1 MISLIITSQLS
12 VQFDFVGYL
21 SKRMG
26 TLFLATNR
34 IRMFASMLD
43 TSPVKPTFSQY
54 DLNESKTYVLVTD

>member
-1 MISLIITSQLS
+1 
-12 VQFDFVGYL
+12 
-21 SKRMG
+21 MG